1 MNYLPI
7 FMDLRDQPCLVVGGS
22 ETAARKAELLL
33 RAGARVDVVAAEPH
47 AGWSR
52 LEGRDRVR
60 VVAASF
66 DERLLDGKRAVIA
79 VEEGAVAEQVSVA
92 ARARSIPVN
101 VADQPALCS
110 FILPSIIDRSPIV
123 VAVSS
128 GGESPVLARMLRAR
142 LETLVPAAYGRLA
155 SLASRAKGK
164 VRAAIA
170 HEQRRAFWERV
181 FLSPVAEMV
190 FSGREAEAEKQ
201 LDAMIAEAAAHDAA
215 RPGGCGEVYLVG
227 AGPGNP
233 DLLTFRALRLMQQAD
248 VIVHDRLVSQPI
260 LDMCRR
266 DAERIYVGKERD
278 DHAVP
283 QEEINLL
290 LVRLALA
297 GKRTLRLKG
306 GDPFI
311 FGRGGEEIETLVE
324 HGVPFQV
331 VPGITA
337 AAGVASYAGIPLT
350 HRDYAQ
356 SVAFVTG
363 HLKDN
368 TFNLNWEGI
377 ARHDQ
382 TIVIYM
388 GLKGLPLLCD
398 ALIQHGLDPST
409 PAAIVQHGT
418 LPTQRVITGDL
429 STLTALAEAARL
441 KAPTL
446 IIVGN
451 VVRLREK
458 LGWFHPETHG
468 EQAQRTPL
476 EAPDHLR

>member
-7 FMDLRDQPCLVVGGS
+7 FIDLRDRHCLVVGGS
-22 ETAARKAELLL
+22 ETAARKTELLL
-33 RAGARVDVVAAEPH
+33 RAGAYVDVAAPALHEGFERLPH
-47 AGWSR
+47 ADHLKR
-52 LEGRDRVR
+52 IAD
-60 VVAASF
+60 AFAP
-66 DERLLDGKRAVIA
+66 DLLDGKDAVIVVEDDVAAAKA
-79 VEEGAVAEQVSVA
+79 VSDA
-92 ARARSIPVN
+92 ARARHIPVN
-101 VADQPALCS
+101 VADKPALCS
-110 FILPSIIDRSPIV
+110 FILPSIIDRSPIM

-142 LETLVPAAYGRLA
+142 LETLIPAAYGRLSA
-155 SLASRAKGK
+155 LASRSKDR
-164 VRAAIA
+164 VRAAIKP
-170 HEQRRAFWERV
+170 EQRRAFWEKV

-190 FSGREAEAEKQ
+190 FSGRDVEAEAQ
-201 LDAMIAEAAAHDAA
+201 LDAMIRDSASHDIP
-215 RPGGCGEVYLVG
+215 RGEVYLVG

-248 VIVHDRLVSQPI
+248 VIVYDRLVSQPI

-266 DAERIYVGKERD
+266 DAERVYVGKERD

-283 QEEINLL
+283 QEEINLM
-290 LVRLALA
+290 LVRLAKE

-324 HGVPFQV
+324 HGVSFQV

-363 HLKDN
+363 HLKEN
-368 TFNLNWEGI
+368 TFNMNWEGI
-377 ARHDQ
+377 ARKDQ

-388 GLKGLPLLCD
+388 GLKGLPLLCE
-398 ALIQHGLDPST
+398 ALIKHGLTPDT
-409 PAAIVQHGT
+409 PAAIIQHGT

-429 STLTALAEAARL
+429 TTLPALAEVAQL

-446 IIVGN
+446 IIVGY
-451 VVRLREK
+451 VVKLREK
-458 LGWFHPETHG
+458 LGWYQPELHS
-468 EQAQRTPL
+468 EQAHRTPL
-476 EAPDHLR
+476 EVPDHLR

>member
-7 FMDLRDQPCLVVGGS
+7 FMNLRDAPCLVVGGS

-33 RAGARVDVVAAEPH
+33 RAGARVDVVAAELH
-47 AGWSR
+47 EGWAR
-52 LEGRDRVR
+52 LEGRERVS
-60 VVAASF
+60 VVATEFNEA
-66 DERLLDGKRAVIA
+66 LLEGKRAVIV
-79 VEEGAVAEQVSVA
+79 VEDDFA
-92 ARARSIPVN
+92 AAKIISDAAHARSIPVN
-101 VADQPALCS
+101 VADKPELCG

-155 SLASRAKGK
+155 SLAAAAKGK
-164 VRAAIA
+164 VTAAIA
-170 HEQRRAFWERV
+170 HEHRRAFWEKV

-190 FSGREAEAEKQ
+190 FSGRDAEAAKQ
-201 LDAMIAEAAAHDAA
+201 LDAMIADAAAAA
-215 RPGGCGEVYLVG
+215 PARGEVYLVG

-283 QEEINLL
+283 QDQINLL
-290 LVRLALA
+290 LVKLAKE

-356 SVAFVTG
+356 SVSFVTG

-382 TIVIYM
+382 TVVIYM

-398 ALIQHGLDPST
+398 ALVKHGLTADT

-418 LPTQRVITGDL
+418 LPTQRVIVGDL
-429 STLTALAEAARL
+429 TTLPALAESAGL

-451 VVRLREK
+451 VVKLREK
-458 LGWFHPETHG
+458 LGWFDPAAHAEHAAHG
-468 EQAQRTPL
+468 PL
-476 EAPDHLR
+476 ESAGHLG

>member
-7 FMDLRDQPCLVVGGS
+7 FLDVRERACLVVGGS
-22 ETAARKAELLL
+22 ELAARKTELLL
-33 RAGARVDVVAAEPH
+33 RAGARVDVAAPALHEGFARLPH
-47 AGWSR
+47 A
-52 LEGRDRVR
+52 ERVAR
-60 VVAASF
+60 VADAFVPA
-66 DERLLDGKRAVIA
+66 LLDGKDAVIV
-79 VEEGAVAEQVSVA
+79 VEENLEAATAVAEA
-92 ARARSIPVN
+92 ARARHIPVN
-101 VADQPALCS
+101 VADKPALCS

-142 LETLVPAAYGRLA
+142 LESLIPAAYGRLS
-155 SLASRAKGK
+155 SLASRYRDR
-164 VRAAIA
+164 VRAVIKPD
-170 HEQRRAFWERV
+170 QRRAFWEKV

-190 FSGREAEAEKQ
+190 FSGRDADAEAQ
-201 LDAMIAEAAAHDAA
+201 LDAMIRDSAAHDIS
-215 RPGGCGEVYLVG
+215 RGEVYLVG

-248 VIVHDRLVSQPI
+248 VVVYDRLVSQPI

-266 DAERIYVGKERD
+266 DADRIYVGKERD

-283 QEEINLL
+283 QEEINLM
-290 LVRLALA
+290 LVRLAKE

-356 SVAFVTG
+356 SVVFVTG
-363 HLKDN
+363 HLKEN
-368 TFNLNWEGI
+368 TFNMNWEGI
-377 ARHDQ
+377 ARSDQ

-388 GLKGLPLLCD
+388 GLKGLPLLCET
-398 ALIQHGLDPST
+398 LIAHGLTAET

-418 LPTQRVITGDL
+418 LPTQRVITGNL
-429 STLTALAEAARL
+429 ATLPGLAEAAGL

-458 LGWFHPETHG
+458 LGWYEPDAYVGQLPH
-468 EQAQRTPL
+468 TPL
-476 EAPDHLR
+476 EAAASLG

>member
-7 FMDLRDQPCLVVGGS
+7 FLDLRDRHCLLVGGS

-33 RAGARVDVVAAEPH
+33 RAGAHVDVAAPALHEGFARLPH
-47 AGWSR
+47 ADR
-52 LEGRDRVR
+52 LQRV
-60 VVAASF
+60 ADAFSP
-66 DERLLDGKRAVIA
+66 EQLDGKDAVIV
-79 VEEGAVAEQVSVA
+79 VEEDAAAAQRIADA
-92 ARARSIPVN
+92 ARARHIPVN
-101 VADQPALCS
+101 VADKPALCS
-110 FILPSIIDRSPIV
+110 FILPSIIDRSPIM

-142 LETLVPAAYGRLA
+142 LETMIPAAYGRLGA
-155 SLASRAKGK
+155 LASRYKER
-164 VRAAIA
+164 VRDAIKPQ
-170 HEQRRAFWERV
+170 QRRAFWENV

-190 FSGREAEAEKQ
+190 FSGRDAEAERQ
-201 LDAMIAEAAAHDAA
+201 LADMIEAGAEGDISH
-215 RPGGCGEVYLVG
+215 GEVYLVG

-248 VIVHDRLVSQPI
+248 VLVYDRLVSQPI

-266 DAERIYVGKERD
+266 DADRVYVGKERD

-283 QEEINLL
+283 QEEINLM
-290 LVRLALA
+290 LVRLAKE
-297 GKRTLRLKG
+297 GKRVLRLKG

-356 SVAFVTG
+356 SVVFVTG
-363 HLKDN
+363 HLKEN
-368 TFNLNWEGI
+368 TFNMNWEGI
-377 ARHDQ
+377 ARKDQ

-388 GLKGLPLLCD
+388 GLKGLPMLCEQ
-398 ALIQHGLDPST
+398 LIKHGLTADT
-409 PAAIVQHGT
+409 PAAIIQHGT

-429 STLTALAEAARL
+429 ATLPALAAEAKL

-446 IIVGN
+446 IIVGS
-451 VVRLREK
+451 VVKLREK
-458 LGWFHPETHG
+458 LGWYQPELHSG
-468 EQAQRTPL
+468 QAQHTPL
-476 EAPDHLR
+476 ETPDHLR

>member
-1 MNYLPI
+1 
-7 FMDLRDQPCLVVGGS
+7 
-22 ETAARKAELLL
+22 
-33 RAGARVDVVAAEPH
+33 
-47 AGWSR
+47 
-52 LEGRDRVR
+52 
-60 VVAASF
+60 
-66 DERLLDGKRAVIA
+66 
-79 VEEGAVAEQVSVA
+79 
-92 ARARSIPVN
+92 
-101 VADQPALCS
+101 
-110 FILPSIIDRSPIV
+110 
-123 VAVSS
+123 
-128 GGESPVLARMLRAR
+128 
-142 LETLVPAAYGRLA
+142 AAYGRLSA
-155 SLASRAKGK
+155 LASRYKDR
-164 VRAAIA
+164 VRAAIKP
-170 HEQRRAFWERV
+170 EQRRAFWEKV

-190 FSGREAEAEKQ
+190 FSGRDVEAEAQ
-201 LDAMIAEAAAHDAA
+201 LQAMIQDGAEHTIS
-215 RPGGCGEVYLVG
+215 RGEVYLVG

-248 VIVHDRLVSQPI
+248 VIVYDRLVSPPI

-283 QEEINLL
+283 QEEINLM
-290 LVRLALA
+290 LVRLAKE

-363 HLKDN
+363 HLKEN
-368 TFNLNWEGI
+368 TFNMNWEGI
-377 ARHDQ
+377 ARKDQ

-388 GLKGLPLLCD
+388 GLKGLPLLCE
-398 ALIQHGLDPST
+398 ALIKHGLTADT
-409 PAAIVQHGT
+409 PAAIIQHGT

-429 STLTALAEAARL
+429 TTLPKLAEQAGL

-451 VVRLREK
+451 VVKLREK
-458 LGWFHPETHG
+458 LGWYQPELHS
-468 EQAQRTPL
+468 EQAHLTPL
-476 EAPDHLR
+476 EAVDHLR

>member
-7 FMDLRDQPCLVVGGS
+7 FLDLRDRHCLVVGGS

-33 RAGARVDVVAAEPH
+33 RAGARVDVAAPELHEGLARLPH
-47 AGWSR
+47 ADR
-52 LEGRDRVR
+52 LKRV
-60 VVAASF
+60 ADAF
-66 DERLLDGKRAVIA
+66 APELLDGKDAVIV
-79 VEEGAVAEQVSVA
+79 VEEEAVAQRVAEA
-92 ARARSIPVN
+92 ARSRHIPVN
-101 VADQPALCS
+101 VADKPALCS
-110 FILPSIIDRSPIV
+110 FILPSIIDRSPIM

-142 LETLVPAAYGRLA
+142 LETLVPAAYGRLSA
-155 SLASRAKGK
+155 LAARYKDR
-164 VRAAIA
+164 VRAAIKP
-170 HEQRRAFWERV
+170 EQRRAFWEKV

-190 FSGREAEAEKQ
+190 FSGRDAEAEAQ
-201 LDAMIAEAAAHDAA
+201 LDAMIKDADTHDIS
-215 RPGGCGEVYLVG
+215 RGEVYLVG

-248 VIVHDRLVSQPI
+248 VIVYDRLVSQPI

-283 QEEINLL
+283 QEEINLM
-290 LVRLALA
+290 LVRLAKE

-337 AAGVASYAGIPLT
+337 AAGVSSYAGIPLT

-356 SVAFVTG
+356 SVVFVTG
-363 HLKDN
+363 HLKEN
-368 TFNLNWEGI
+368 TFRRMSRSRRC
-377 ARHDQ
+377 AFCTMPFCRFRCH
-382 TIVIYM
+382 
-388 GLKGLPLLCD
+388 
-398 ALIQHGLDPST
+398 
-409 PAAIVQHGT
+409 
-418 LPTQRVITGDL
+418 
-429 STLTALAEAARL
+429 
-441 KAPTL
+441 
-446 IIVGN
+446 
-451 VVRLREK
+451 
-458 LGWFHPETHG
+458 
-468 EQAQRTPL
+468 
-476 EAPDHLR
+476 

>member
-1 MNYLPI
+1 MKASGACRTR
-7 FMDLRDQPCLVVGGS
+7 DHLR
-22 ETAARKAELLL
+22 
-33 RAGARVDVVAAEPH
+33 RVADAFSPE
-47 AGWSR
+47 
-52 LEGRDRVR
+52 
-60 VVAASF
+60 
-66 DERLLDGKRAVIA
+66 LLDGKDAVIV
-79 VEEGAVAEQVSVA
+79 VEDDAAVAKIIADA
-92 ARARSIPVN
+92 ARARHIPVN
-101 VADQPALCS
+101 VADKPALCS
-110 FILPSIIDRSPIV
+110 FILPSIIDRSPIM

-142 LETLVPAAYGRLA
+142 LETLIPAAYGRLSA
-155 SLASRAKGK
+155 LASRYKDR
-164 VRAAIA
+164 VRAAIKP
-170 HEQRRAFWERV
+170 EQRRAFWEKV

-190 FSGREAEAEKQ
+190 FSGRDVEAEAQ
-201 LDAMIAEAAAHDAA
+201 LEAMLKDGAEHDIS
-215 RPGGCGEVYLVG
+215 RGEVYLVG

-248 VIVHDRLVSQPI
+248 VIVYDRLVSQPI

-283 QEEINLL
+283 QEEINLM
-290 LVRLALA
+290 LVRLAKE

-337 AAGVASYAGIPLT
+337 AAGVAAYAGIPLT

-363 HLKDN
+363 HLRDN

-388 GLKGLPLLCD
+388 GLKGLPLLCE
-398 ALIQHGLDPST
+398 ALIKHGLDATT
-409 PAAIVQHGT
+409 PAAIVQQGT
-418 LPTQRVITGDL
+418 LPTQRVVTG
-429 STLTALAEAARL
+429 TLTTLPELAAAAGL

-451 VVRLREK
+451 VVKLRKK
-458 LGWFHPETHG
+458 LGWFQPELHS
-468 EQAQRTPL
+468 EQAHRTPL
-476 EAPDHLR
+476 ETPDHLR

>member
-7 FMDLRDQPCLVVGGS
+7 FIDLRDRHCLVVGGS

-33 RAGARVDVVAAEPH
+33 RAGARVDAVALEFHEAWERLPH
-47 AGWSR
+47 A
-52 LEGRDRVR
+52 EQVTR
-60 VVAASF
+60 VVDCFTPA
-66 DERLLDGKRAVIA
+66 LLDGKDVVIV
-79 VEEGAVAEQVSVA
+79 VEEDAAIAKTISNA
-92 ARARSIPVN
+92 ARSRHIPVN
-101 VADQPALCS
+101 VADKPALCS
-110 FILPSIIDRSPIV
+110 FILPSIIDRSPIM

-142 LETLVPAAYGRLA
+142 LETMIPAAYGRLGA
-155 SLASRAKGK
+155 LASRCKDR
-164 VRAAIA
+164 VRAVVKP
-170 HEQRRAFWERV
+170 EQRRAFWEKV

-201 LDAMIAEAAAHDAA
+201 LDAMIDDAA
-215 RPGGCGEVYLVG
+215 THDISRGEVYLVG

-290 LVRLALA
+290 LVRLAKQ

-368 TFNLNWEGI
+368 TFNMNWDGI

-388 GLKGLPLLCD
+388 GLKGLPLLCE
-398 ALIQHGLDPST
+398 ALVKHGLDSST
-409 PAAIVQHGT
+409 PAAIIQQGT
-418 LPTQRVITGDL
+418 LPTQRVVTGTL
-429 STLTALAEAARL
+429 STLPELAAAAGL

-451 VVRLREK
+451 VVKLREK
-458 LGWFHPETHG
+458 LGWYQPELHSEQTH
-468 EQAQRTPL
+468 RSPL

>member
-7 FMDLRDQPCLVVGGS
+7 FLDLRDRRCLVVGGS

-33 RAGARVDVVAAEPH
+33 RAGARVDVAAPDLHDGWARLPHRDHVA
-47 AGWSR
+47 
-52 LEGRDRVR
+52 RVADAFR
-60 VVAASF
+60 P
-66 DERLLDGKRAVIA
+66 ELLDGKDAVIV
-79 VEEGAVAEQVSVA
+79 VEEDAAAAQVVADA
-92 ARARSIPVN
+92 ARARHIPVN
-101 VADQPALCS
+101 VADKPALCS
-110 FILPSIIDRSPIV
+110 FILPSIIDRSPIM
-123 VAVSS
+123 VAISS

-142 LETLVPAAYGRLA
+142 LETLIPAAYGRLSA
-155 SLASRAKGK
+155 LAARYRDR
-164 VRAAIA
+164 VREAIQPA
-170 HEQRRAFWERV
+170 QRRAFWERV

-190 FSGREAEAEKQ
+190 FSGRDNEAEQTLE
-201 LDAMIAEAAAHDAA
+201 AMIREGTDHDIS
-215 RPGGCGEVYLVG
+215 RGEVYLVG

-248 VIVHDRLVSQPI
+248 IVVYDRLVSQPI

-266 DAERIYVGKERD
+266 DAERVYVGKERD

-283 QEEINLL
+283 QEEINLM
-290 LVRLALA
+290 LVRLAKE

-363 HLKDN
+363 HLKEN

-398 ALIQHGLDPST
+398 ALIRHGLKADT

-418 LPTQRVITGDL
+418 LPTQRVITG
-429 STLTALAEAARL
+429 TLDTLPALAEAAQL
-441 KAPTL
+441 KPPTL

-458 LGWFHPETHG
+458 LGWYQPELHG
-468 EQAQRTPL
+468 EQARRTPL
-476 EAPDHLR
+476 EAADQLG

>member
-7 FMDLRDQPCLVVGGS
+7 FLDLRDRHCLVVGGS
-22 ETAARKAELLL
+22 ETAARKSELLL
-33 RAGARVDVVAAEPH
+33 RAGAYVD
-47 AGWSR
+47 
-52 LEGRDRVR
+52 
-60 VVAASF
+60 VAASALHEGF
-66 DERLLDGKRAVIA
+66 SRLPHADHLKRIADAFSPELLDGKDAVIV
-79 VEEGAVAEQVSVA
+79 VEEDKAVAKVIADA
-92 ARARSIPVN
+92 ARARHIPVN
-101 VADQPALCS
+101 VADKPTLCS
-110 FILPSIIDRSPIV
+110 FILPSIIDRSPIM

-142 LETLVPAAYGRLA
+142 LETMIPAAYGHLS
-155 SLASRAKGK
+155 SLASRYKDR
-164 VRAAIA
+164 VRAVIKP
-170 HEQRRAFWERV
+170 EQRRAFWEKV

-190 FSGREAEAEKQ
+190 FSGRDVEAEHE
-201 LDAMIAEAAAHDAA
+201 LDAMIKDGASHDIS
-215 RPGGCGEVYLVG
+215 RGEVYLVG

-248 VIVHDRLVSQPI
+248 VIVYDRLVSQPI

-283 QEEINLL
+283 QEEINLM
-290 LVRLALA
+290 LVRLARE

-363 HLKDN
+363 HLKEN
-368 TFNLNWEGI
+368 TFNMNWEGI
-377 ARHDQ
+377 ARRDQ

-388 GLKGLPLLCD
+388 GLKGLPLLCE
-398 ALIQHGLDPST
+398 ALIKHGLTADT
-409 PAAIVQHGT
+409 PAAIIQHGT
-418 LPTQRVITGDL
+418 LPTQRVITG
-429 STLTALAEAARL
+429 TLTTLPALAEAAQL

-451 VVRLREK
+451 VVKLREK
-458 LGWFHPETHG
+458 LGWYQPELHS
-468 EQAQRTPL
+468 EQAHRTPL
-476 EAPDHLR
+476 ETPDHLR

>member
-1 MNYLPI
+1 MDYLPI
-7 FMDLRDQPCLVVGGS
+7 FLDLRDRHCLVVGGS

-33 RAGARVDVVAAEPH
+33 RAGARVDVAAAELHEGFARLPH
-47 AGWSR
+47 A
-52 LEGRDRVR
+52 DHVKRVSD
-60 VVAASF
+60 AF
-66 DERLLDGKRAVIA
+66 TPDLLDGKDAVIV
-79 VEEGAVAEQVSVA
+79 VESDASLAKTIADA
-92 ARARSIPVN
+92 ARARHIPIN
-101 VADQPALCS
+101 VADKPALCS
-110 FILPSIIDRSPIV
+110 FILPSIIDRSPIM

-142 LETLVPAAYGRLA
+142 LETLIPAAYGRLSA
-155 SLASRAKGK
+155 LASRYK
-164 VRAAIA
+164 VRVREVIKP
-170 HEQRRAFWERV
+170 EQRRAFWEKV

-190 FSGREAEAEKQ
+190 FSGRDVEAEAQ
-201 LDAMIAEAAAHDAA
+201 LQAMIKEGAEHDIS
-215 RPGGCGEVYLVG
+215 RGEVYLVG

-248 VIVHDRLVSQPI
+248 VIVYDRLVSQPI

-283 QEEINLL
+283 QEEINLM
-290 LVRLALA
+290 LVRLAKE

-324 HGVPFQV
+324 HDVPFQV

-356 SVAFVTG
+356 SVVFVTG
-363 HLKDN
+363 HLKEN
-368 TFNLNWEGI
+368 TFNMNWEGI
-377 ARHDQ
+377 ARSDQ

-388 GLKGLPLLCD
+388 GLKGLPLLCE
-398 ALIQHGLDPST
+398 ALIKHGLTAET

-429 STLTALAEAARL
+429 NTLPALAEQAGL

-451 VVRLREK
+451 VVKLREK
-458 LGWFHPETHG
+458 LGWFQPELHG
-468 EQAQRTPL
+468 EQASHTPL
-476 EAPDHLR
+476 EAADHLP

>member
-1 MNYLPI
+1 
-7 FMDLRDQPCLVVGGS
+7 
-22 ETAARKAELLL
+22 
-33 RAGARVDVVAAEPH
+33 VAAPDLHEGFARLPH
-47 AGWSR
+47 ADHLR
-52 LEGRDRVR
+52 RV
-60 VVAASF
+60 ADSF
-66 DERLLDGKRAVIA
+66 SPELLDGKDALIVVEEDAAVAKVIA
-79 VEEGAVAEQVSVA
+79 DA
-92 ARARSIPVN
+92 ARARHIPVN
-101 VADQPALCS
+101 VADKPALCS
-110 FILPSIIDRSPIV
+110 FILPSIIDRSPIM

-142 LETLVPAAYGRLA
+142 LETMIPAAYGRLSA
-155 SLASRAKGK
+155 LASRYKDR
-164 VRAAIA
+164 VRSAIKPQ
-170 HEQRRAFWERV
+170 QRRAFWEKV

-190 FSGREAEAEKQ
+190 FSGRDVEAEAQ
-201 LDAMIAEAAAHDAA
+201 LQAMIKDSAEHEIN
-215 RPGGCGEVYLVG
+215 RGEVYLVG

-248 VIVHDRLVSQPI
+248 VIVYDRLVSPPI

-266 DAERIYVGKERD
+266 DAERVYVGKERD
-278 DHAVP
+278 DHTVP
-283 QEEINLL
+283 QEEINLM
-290 LVRLALA
+290 LVRLAKE

-363 HLKDN
+363 HLKEN

-398 ALIQHGLDPST
+398 ALIKHGLTAET

-429 STLTALAEAARL
+429 NTLPALAQAAHL

-451 VVRLREK
+451 VVKLREK
-458 LGWFHPETHG
+458 LGWFQPEMHSD
-468 EQAQRTPL
+468 QAHHTPL
-476 EAPDHLR
+476 ETPDHLR

>member
-1 MNYLPI
+1 MNFLPI
-7 FMDLRDQPCLVVGGS
+7 FLDIRDRRCLLVGGS

-33 RAGARVDVVAAEPH
+33 RAGAMVDVAAPALHDGFARLPH
-47 AGWSR
+47 ADHLNRVADAFSPQL
-52 LEGRDRVR
+52 LEGKDLVIVVEDDADAARR
-60 VVAASF
+60 VV
-66 DERLLDGKRAVIA
+66 D
-79 VEEGAVAEQVSVA
+79 A
-92 ARARSIPVN
+92 ARARHIPVN
-101 VADQPALCS
+101 VADKPELCS
-110 FILPSIIDRSPIV
+110 FILPSIIDRSPIM

-142 LETLVPAAYGRLA
+142 LETLIPAAYGRLSA
-155 SLASRAKGK
+155 LASRYKDR
-164 VRAAIA
+164 VRDVIKPA
-170 HEQRRAFWERV
+170 QRRAFWEKV

-190 FSGREAEAEKQ
+190 FSGRDVEAEKQ
-201 LDAMIAEAAAHDAA
+201 LEEMIRDGAEHDIS
-215 RPGGCGEVYLVG
+215 RGEVYLVG

-283 QEEINLL
+283 QEEINLM
-290 LVRLALA
+290 LVRLAKE

-337 AAGVASYAGIPLT
+337 ASGCACYGGIPLT

-356 SVAFVTG
+356 SVSFVTG
-363 HLKDN
+363 HLKDGSM
-368 TFNLNWEGI
+368 NLNWPQL
-377 ARHDQ
+377 AQPNQ
-382 TIVIYM
+382 TVVFYM
-388 GLKGLPLLCD
+388 GLVGLPIIVEKLIEHGVSPQMPI
-398 ALIQHGLDPST
+398 AL
-409 PAAIVQHGT
+409 VQQGTTHMQKVYAGT
-418 LPTQRVITGDL
+418 L
-429 STLTALAEAARL
+429 STILEQVE
-441 KAPTL
+441 KDPPEPPTL
-446 IIVGN
+446 VIVGE
-451 VVRLREK
+451 VVKLREK
-458 LGWFHPETHG
+458 LAWFNTIPDPEKGAT
-468 EQAQRTPL
+468 TPL
-476 EAPDHLR
+476 LPGD

>member
-1 MNYLPI
+1 MNFLPI
-7 FMDLRDQPCLVVGGS
+7 FLDIRDRHCLLVGGN

-33 RAGARVDVVAAEPH
+33 RAGARVSVAAPGLHEGFARLPH
-47 AGWSR
+47 AAH
-52 LEGRDRVR
+52 LQRV
-60 VVAASF
+60 ADAF
-66 DERLLDGKRAVIA
+66 TPGLLDGKDLVIVVEEDEARARAV
-79 VEEGAVAEQVSVA
+79 SDA
-92 ARARSIPVN
+92 ARARQIPVN
-101 VADQPALCS
+101 VADKPELCS
-110 FILPSIIDRSPIV
+110 FILPSIIDRSPIM

-142 LETLVPAAYGRLA
+142 LETLIPAAYGRLSA
-155 SLASRAKGK
+155 LASRCKGR
-164 VRAAIA
+164 VRAAIKP
-170 HEQRRAFWERV
+170 EQRRAFWEKV

-190 FSGREAEAEKQ
+190 FSGREQEAEARLEE
-201 LDAMIAEAAAHDAA
+201 MIREEAQHEIN
-215 RPGGCGEVYLVG
+215 RGEVYLVG

-248 VIVHDRLVSQPI
+248 IIVHDRLVSQPI

-283 QEEINLL
+283 QEEINMI
-290 LVRLALA
+290 LVRLAKQ
-297 GKRTLRLKG
+297 GKRVLRLKG

-311 FGRGGEEIETLVE
+311 FGRGGEEIETLAE

-363 HLKDN
+363 HLRDN

-388 GLKGLPLLCD
+388 GLKGLPLLCE
-398 ALIQHGLDPST
+398 ALIRHGLTADT

-429 STLTALAEAARL
+429 TSLPALAAEAGL

-446 IIVGN
+446 IIVSN

-458 LGWFHPETHG
+458 LGWYQPELHS
-468 EQAQRTPL
+468 EQAHRTPL
-476 EAPDHLR
+476 EAPDQLG

>member
-7 FMDLRDQPCLVVGGS
+7 FYDVRGRHCLVVGGG

-33 RAGARVDVVAAEPH
+33 RAGAHVDVVAHSLH
-47 AGWSR
+47 AGFAQLPHRER
-52 LEGRDRVR
+52 LTRV
-60 VVAASF
+60 ADAYSA
-66 DERLLDGKRAVIA
+66 DLLDGKDAVIVVVDDA
-79 VEEGAVAEQVSVA
+79 ALKQEIADA
-92 ARARSIPVN
+92 ARARHLPVN
-101 VADQPALCS
+101 VADTPALCS
-110 FILPSIIDRSPIV
+110 FILPSIIDRSPIM

-142 LETLVPAAYGRLA
+142 LETLIPASYGRLGA
-155 SLASRAKGK
+155 LASRFKEQ
-164 VRAAIA
+164 VRATIKPA
-170 HEQRRAFWERV
+170 QRRAFWEKV
-181 FLSPVAEMV
+181 FLSPIAEMV
-190 FSGREAEAEKQ
+190 FSGRDAEAEKQ
-201 LDAMIAEAAAHDAA
+201 LEAMIVDGGEHDIS
-215 RPGGCGEVYLVG
+215 RGEVYLVG

-248 VIVHDRLVSQPI
+248 VLVYDRLVSPPI

-266 DAERIYVGKERD
+266 DADRIYVGKERD

-283 QEEINLL
+283 QEEINLM
-290 LVRLALA
+290 LVRLAKE
-297 GKRTLRLKG
+297 GKRVLRLKG

-363 HLKDN
+363 HLRDN

-377 ARHDQ
+377 ARQDQ

-388 GLKGLPLLCD
+388 GLKGLPLLCE
-398 ALIQHGLDPST
+398 ALIKHGLRADT
-409 PAAIVQHGT
+409 PAAIIQQGT
-418 LPTQRVITGDL
+418 LPTQRVVTGDL
-429 STLTALAEAARL
+429 TTLPGLAEAAKL

-451 VVRLREK
+451 VVKLREK
-458 LGWFHPETHG
+458 LGWYHPELDT
-468 EQAQRTPL
+468 AQGHHTPL
-476 EAPDHLR
+476 DTPDHLR

>member
-7 FMDLRDQPCLVVGGS
+7 FLDLRDRHCLVVGGS

-33 RAGARVDVVAAEPH
+33 RAGARIDVAAASLHE
-47 AGWSR
+47 GWAR
-52 LEGRDRVR
+52 LEGRERVV
-60 VVAASF
+60 VVAATF
-66 DERLLDGKRAVIA
+66 DPALLDNKDLVLVVEDDFATAKRIA
-79 VEEGAVAEQVSVA
+79 DA
-92 ARARSIPVN
+92 AHARNIPVN
-101 VADQPALCS
+101 VADKPALCS

-155 SLASRAKGK
+155 TLAARCKDRVKA
-164 VRAAIA
+164 VIA
-170 HEQRRAFWERV
+170 PPQRRAFWEKV

-190 FSGREAEAEKQ
+190 FSGRDFEAEKQ
-201 LDAMIAEAAAHDAA
+201 LDAMLADPASQSIS
-215 RPGGCGEVYLVG
+215 RGEVYLVG

-283 QEEINLL
+283 QEEINLM
-290 LVRLALA
+290 LVRLAKA

-368 TFNLNWEGI
+368 TFNMNWEGI
-377 ARHDQ
+377 ARRDQ

-388 GLKGLPLLCD
+388 GLKGLPMLCE
-398 ALIQHGLDPST
+398 ALVKHGLDATT
-409 PAAIVQHGT
+409 PAAIIQQGT
-418 LPTQRVITGDL
+418 LPTQRVVTGDL
-429 STLTALAEAARL
+429 TTLPQLATDAKL

-451 VVRLREK
+451 VVKLREK
-458 LGWFHPETHG
+458 LGWYHPEHDAA
-468 EQAQRTPL
+468 QAHRTPL
-476 EAPDHLR
+476 DAPDQLT

>member
-7 FMDLRDQPCLVVGGS
+7 FLDLRDRHCLLVGGS

-33 RAGARVDVVAAEPH
+33 RAGAHVDVAAPDLHAGFAQLPH
-47 AGWSR
+47 ADH
-52 LEGRDRVR
+52 LTRV
-60 VVAASF
+60 ADAFTS
-66 DERLLDGKRAVIA
+66 ELLDGKDAVIV
-79 VEEGAVAEQVSVA
+79 VEEDAAVAKRVADA
-92 ARARSIPVN
+92 ARARHIPVN
-101 VADQPALCS
+101 VADKPALCS
-110 FILPSIIDRSPIV
+110 FILPSIIDRSPIM

-142 LETLVPAAYGRLA
+142 LETLVPAAYGRLSA
-155 SLASRAKGK
+155 LASRYKDR
-164 VRAAIA
+164 VREAIKP
-170 HEQRRAFWERV
+170 EQRRAFWEKV

-190 FSGREAEAEKQ
+190 FSGRDVEAERL
-201 LDAMIAEAAAHDAA
+201 LDDMIRDRAAHDLA
-215 RPGGCGEVYLVG
+215 RGEVYLVG

-248 VIVHDRLVSQPI
+248 VIVYDRLVSQPI

-266 DAERIYVGKERD
+266 DAERVYVGKERD

-283 QEEINLL
+283 QEEINLM
-290 LVRLALA
+290 LVRLAKE

-324 HGVPFQV
+324 HGVSFQV

-356 SVAFVTG
+356 SVVFVTG
-363 HLKDN
+363 HLKEN
-368 TFNLNWEGI
+368 TFNMNWEGI
-377 ARHDQ
+377 AQKDQ

-388 GLKGLPLLCD
+388 GLKGLPLLCE
-398 ALIQHGLDPST
+398 ALIKHGLTAGT
-409 PAAIVQHGT
+409 PAAIIQHGT

-429 STLTALAEAARL
+429 TTLPTLAEEAGL

-451 VVRLREK
+451 VVKLREK
-458 LGWFHPETHG
+458 LGWYQPG
-468 EQAQRTPL
+468 LDSGQPRTPL
-476 EAPDHLR
+476 EAPNHLG

>member
-7 FMDLRDQPCLVVGGS
+7 FLDLRDRHCLVAGGS

-33 RAGARVDVVAAEPH
+33 RAGACVDVVAPELHEGWARLPH
-47 AGWSR
+47 ADR
-52 LEGRDRVR
+52 VARVADQFAPHLLEGKD
-60 VVAASF
+60 
-66 DERLLDGKRAVIA
+66 AVIV
-79 VEEGAVAEQVSVA
+79 VEDDTAVAQAIAEA
-92 ARARSIPVN
+92 ARARHIPVN
-101 VADQPALCS
+101 VADKPALCS
-110 FILPSIIDRSPIV
+110 FILPSIIDRSPIM

-142 LETLVPAAYGRLA
+142 LETLIPAAYGRLGT
-155 SLASRAKGK
+155 LASRFKDR
-164 VRAAIA
+164 VRAAVKP
-170 HEQRRAFWERV
+170 EQRRAFWEKV

-190 FSGREAEAEKQ
+190 FSGRDADAEKQ
-201 LDAMIAEAAAHDAA
+201 LLAMIADAA
-215 RPGGCGEVYLVG
+215 THDISRGEVYLVG

-283 QEEINLL
+283 QEEINLM
-290 LVRLALA
+290 LVRLAKE

-398 ALIQHGLDPST
+398 ALVRHGLDAST

-429 STLTALAEAARL
+429 SNLTALAEAAKL

-451 VVRLREK
+451 VVKLREK
-458 LGWFHPETHG
+458 LGWFQPESHS
-468 EQAQRTPL
+468 EQVQRTPL
-476 EAPDHLR
+476 ETPDHLR

>member
-7 FMDLRDQPCLVVGGS
+7 FLDLRGRHCLVAGGS

-33 RAGARVDVVAAEPH
+33 RAGAHVDVVAPTLHESWARLPH
-47 AGWSR
+47 AENVQR
-52 LEGRDRVR
+52 IADQFTP
-60 VVAASF
+60 A
-66 DERLLDGKRAVIA
+66 LLDGKDAVIV
-79 VEEGAVAEQVSVA
+79 VEEDAAAAKSIADA
-92 ARARSIPVN
+92 ARARHIPVN
-101 VADQPALCS
+101 VADKPALCS
-110 FILPSIIDRSPIV
+110 FILPSIIDRSPIM

-142 LETLVPAAYGRLA
+142 LETLIPAAYGRLGA
-155 SLASRAKGK
+155 LASRCKDR
-164 VRAAIA
+164 VRAAVKP
-170 HEQRRAFWERV
+170 EQRRAFWEKV

-201 LDAMIAEAAAHDAA
+201 LDAMIADTATHDIS
-215 RPGGCGEVYLVG
+215 RGEVYLVG

-283 QEEINLL
+283 QEEINLM
-290 LVRLALA
+290 LVRLAKE

-363 HLKDN
+363 HLKEN
-368 TFNLNWEGI
+368 TFNMNWEGI

-398 ALIQHGLDPST
+398 ALIKHGLDATT
-409 PAAIVQHGT
+409 PAAIIQQGT
-418 LPTQRVITGDL
+418 LPTQRVVTGTL
-429 STLTALAEAARL
+429 STLPGLATAAGL

-451 VVRLREK
+451 VVKLREK
-458 LGWFHPETHG
+458 LGWYQPEQHN
-468 EQAQRTPL
+468 EQTQRGPL
-476 EAPDHLR
+476 ETPDHLR

>member
-7 FMDLRDQPCLVVGGS
+7 FLDLRDRHCLVVGGS
-22 ETAARKAELLL
+22 ETAARKAELFL
-33 RAGARVDVVAAEPH
+33 RAGARVDVAAAELHEAWARLPH
-47 AGWSR
+47 AEQVTR
-52 LEGRDRVR
+52 IAD
-60 VVAASF
+60 SF
-66 DERLLDGKRAVIA
+66 VPMLLDGKDAVIV
-79 VEEGAVAEQVSVA
+79 VEEDAAIAKTVSDA
-92 ARARSIPVN
+92 ARARHIPVN
-101 VADQPALCS
+101 VADKPALCS
-110 FILPSIIDRSPIV
+110 FILPSIIDRSPIM

-142 LETLVPAAYGRLA
+142 LETLIPAAYGQLGA
-155 SLASRAKGK
+155 LASRYKER
-164 VRAAIA
+164 VRAAIKP
-170 HEQRRAFWERV
+170 EQRRAFWEKV
-181 FLSPVAEMV
+181 FLSPLAEMV
-190 FSGREAEAEKQ
+190 FSGRELDAEKQ
-201 LDAMIAEAAAHDAA
+201 LDEMIADGATHDIS
-215 RPGGCGEVYLVG
+215 RGEVYLVG

-290 LVRLALA
+290 LVRLAKE

-363 HLKDN
+363 HLKEN
-368 TFNLNWEGI
+368 TFNMNWEGI

-388 GLKGLPLLCD
+388 GLKGLPLLCE
-398 ALIQHGLDPST
+398 ALVKHGLDQTT
-409 PAAIVQHGT
+409 PAAIIQQGT
-418 LPTQRVITGDL
+418 MPTQRVVTG
-429 STLTALAEAARL
+429 TLATLPELAAAAKL

-451 VVRLREK
+451 VVKLREK
-458 LGWFHPETHG
+458 LGWYQPELHS
-468 EQAQRTPL
+468 EQAQHSPL
-476 EAPDHLR
+476 EMPDQLR

>member
-7 FMDLRDQPCLVVGGS
+7 FLDLRDRHCLVVGGS
-22 ETAARKAELLL
+22 ETAARKSELLL
-33 RAGARVDVVAAEPH
+33 RAGACVEVAAPDLHEGFARLPH
-47 AGWSR
+47 AER
-52 LEGRDRVR
+52 LKRV
-60 VVAASF
+60 ADAF
-66 DERLLDGKRAVIA
+66 TPDLLDGKDAVIV
-79 VEEGAVAEQVSVA
+79 VEDDAAAAKVVADA
-92 ARARSIPVN
+92 ARARHIPVN
-101 VADQPALCS
+101 VADKPALCS
-110 FILPSIIDRSPIV
+110 FILPSIIDRSPIM

-142 LETLVPAAYGRLA
+142 LETLIPAAYGRLSA
-155 SLASRAKGK
+155 LAARYKDR
-164 VRAAIA
+164 VRAAIKP
-170 HEQRRAFWERV
+170 EQRRAFWEKV

-190 FSGREAEAEKQ
+190 FSGRDVEAEQQ
-201 LDAMIAEAAAHDAA
+201 LDAMIRDSASHAIS
-215 RPGGCGEVYLVG
+215 RGEVYLVG

-248 VIVHDRLVSQPI
+248 VIVYDRLVSQPI

-266 DAERIYVGKERD
+266 DADRVYVGKERD

-283 QEEINLL
+283 QEEINMM
-290 LVRLALA
+290 LVRLAKE
-297 GKRTLRLKG
+297 GKRVLRLKG

-363 HLKDN
+363 HLKEN
-368 TFNLNWEGI
+368 TFNMNWEGI
-377 ARHDQ
+377 ARKDQ

-388 GLKGLPLLCD
+388 GLKGLPLLCE
-398 ALIQHGLDPST
+398 ALIKHGLTADM
-409 PAAIVQHGT
+409 PAAIIQHGT

-429 STLTALAEAARL
+429 ATLPALAEQAGL

-451 VVRLREK
+451 VVKLREK
-458 LGWFHPETHG
+458 LGWYQPEQHG
-468 EQAQRTPL
+468 EQARRTPL
-476 EAPDHLR
+476 EEADHLP